1 MSRKSRNKPLSKV
14 ITIYCEGESEVAYFK
29 MLGRKYRKLKTIH
42 TDKVEVKSLDANGI
56 SILEEAYRQES
67 NKGKKSEEVYVA
79 FDRDDMRDDE
89 VARCVNYANKRG
101 YKILF
106 SSISFEIWILLH
118 FEEVGRQYTN
128 EQLTKKLSGEKYFGT
143 NYAKFKGNSYD
154 KFLYDKVTDAK
165 KNGDK
170 LLKCNAN
177 LISDNPYTN
186 ISSEIGNIFQT
197 EIF

>member
-1 MSRKSRNKPLSKV
+1 
-14 ITIYCEGESEVAYFK
+14 
-29 MLGRKYRKLKTIH
+29 
-42 TDKVEVKSLDANGI
+42 
-56 SILEEAYRQES
+56 
-67 NKGKKSEEVYVA
+67 
-79 FDRDDMRDDE
+79 MRDDE
-89 VARCVNYANKRG
+89 VARCVKYANMRG
-101 YKILF
+101 YNILF